1 MMLEKDFKSIILDI
15 KNQINSTQI
24 EIFQNAN
31 KSLLKLYY
39 DLGKIIEENSSWGNK
54 FIDELA
60 IELKISFPNIKGFS
74 VRNLKN
80 MKKYY
85 IECQKSKIVQTASAQ
100 IPWSHNMLILDKIKD
115 EEKRV
120 WYMNQTIKN
129 GWSYDVLAFQ
139 IKSDLYQRQVLGDKL
154 NNFEK
159 TLINPQ
165 SDLAK
170 NIMKDPYILNLTTLK
185 ENYIE
190 TELEF
195 AMVDKIKTVLLELGN
210 GFSFIGNQYKITVGN
225 EDYFIDMLF
234 YHTKLHCYIV
244 IELKNTKFRPEYA
257 GKVNFYLSAVDDLV
271 KDEKELTRA
280 IKEAISLDSKII
292 VEESV
297 PNVKEANISVMGN
310 TEKCTTSEIEEI
322 SINSEFY
329 SFKEKYVE
337 GYNKLNKP
345 EEINKPIVSKEM
357 MEDMRN
363 YAIKAF
369 KVIGASGVARI
380 DFLIDDKNKKV
391 FVNEINT
398 IPGDLASYLW
408 MAKKMTQGELIEN
421 LIKITI
427 SNQKKKDSKLQAF
440 EGNLLEQYDI
450 LKGKKL
456 QKKKDKENQ
465 K

>member
-1 MMLEKDFKSIILDI
+1 MTFFKKYDRIDKNFVIYIMNTDGLSKSGKNYISFKQMDNLNMNVTKNYFDIVTARHTCTDKNENEILIFDDYNKNKLKEMKSMIEKDFKNIIFEI
-15 KNQINSTQI
+15 KNQINNTQI

-39 DLGKIIEENSSWGNK
+39 NLGKIIEENSSWGNK

-85 IECQKSKIVQTASAQ
+85 IECQKSQIVQTASAQ

-139 IKSDLYQRQVLGDKL
+139 IKSDLYQRQVLGDKP

-190 TELEF
+190 TELES

-210 GFSFIGNQYKITVGN
+210 GFSFIGNQYKLTVGN

-234 YHTKLHCYIV
+234 YHTKLHCYVV
-244 IELKNTKFRPEYA
+244 IELKNTKFKPEYA
-257 GKVNFYLSAVDDLV
+257 GKVNFYLSAVDDLI
-271 KDEKELTRA
+271 KDEQDNPS
-280 IKEAISLDSKII
+280 IGII
-292 VEESV
+292 LCREKDKFSVEYAL
-297 PNVKEANISVMGN
+297 KD
-310 TEKCTTSEIEEI
+310 
-322 SINSEFY
+322 
-329 SFKEKYVE
+329 
-337 GYNKLNKP
+337 
-345 EEINKPIVSKEM
+345 INKPIGVSSYEISKYLPKDVLESLPTE
-357 MEDMRN
+357 EDIN
-363 YAIKAF
+363 LHIDLEE
-369 KVIGASGVARI
+369 SG
-380 DFLIDDKNKKV
+380 
-391 FVNEINT
+391 
-398 IPGDLASYLW
+398 
-408 MAKKMTQGELIEN
+408 EN
-421 LIKITI
+421 
-427 SNQKKKDSKLQAF
+427 N
-440 EGNLLEQYDI
+440 G
-450 LKGKKL
+450 
-456 QKKKDKENQ
+456 
-465 K
+465 